1 MHWLISAFLNLL
13 YDCGAIA
20 VGLLLIAAT
29 TYFVGLFAG
38 TAWECVAEYRTGRR
52 QNGDALIGFG
62 IAGGIWA
69 LFVCLNAPGIA
80 AMFMPCIWPIIIAFV
95 ANAILYTLFKPASH
109 QAT

>member
-1 MHWLISAFLNLL
+1 MHWLITAFLNLL
-13 YDCGAIA
+13 YLGCSIA
-20 VGLLLIAAT
+20 VSLFLIAAT

-38 TAWECVAEYRTGRR
+38 NAWESVAEYRTGRR

-69 LFVCLNAPGIA
+69 LFVCLNAPGIG
-80 AMFMPCIWPIIIAFV
+80 AMFMPCIWPIIIACV
-95 ANAILYTLFKPASH
+95 ANAILYTLFSPSSH